1 MIQSTMLSFSK
12 LALLCSAVA
21 FVSAT
26 PTPTT
31 PQEPSLTKR
40 DFTSNQPTGAFTGTP
55 ESGIGSWYRSDNA
68 QDYTN
73 GKSWCGYAYYD
84 DSPLFAPVSTGT
96 IHTHEGDRK
105 ADGLLCSPCLG
116 CLPTVQLTPATK
128 PAGVRPLTTTVVS
141 RRT

>member
-1 MIQSTMLSFSK
+1 MFSFSK
-12 LALLCSAVA
+12 LALLTFAVT
-21 FVSAT
+21 FVNAT

-40 DFTSNQPTGAFTGTP
+40 DFTSDQPTGAFTGKP

-84 DSPLFAPVSTGT
+84 DSPLFAPVST
-96 IHTHEGDRK
+96 ISTHLMRG
-105 ADGLLCSPCLG
+105 S
-116 CLPTVQLTPATK
+116 
-128 PAGVRPLTTTVVS
+128 
-141 RRT
+141 